1 MGRCHYR
8 PRRQPRTVFQSA
20 CIPVTQ
26 TSQNPSLESPEPAGW
41 LQWVYLVLAICG
53 AVFPWLA
60 NLDFI
65 REHGQSFDAGLFL
78 QLANANDAASSM
90 TRDLAVS
97 ATAIIIWMVAE
108 ARRLRMRN
116 LIWPLAGCVLIAF
129 AFGAPLFLFLRQ
141 RRLLEL
147 SSERS

>member
-1 MGRCHYR
+1 M
-8 PRRQPRTVFQSA
+8 
-20 CIPVTQ
+20 TQ
-26 TSQNPSLESPEPAGW
+26 TSQNPSLEVPEAAGW

-53 AVFPWLA
+53 VVLPWLA

-65 REHGQSFDAGLFL
+65 REHGPNFDAGLFL
-78 QLANANDAASSM
+78 RLANANDAARSM

-97 ATAIIIWMVAE
+97 ATAIIIWMVSE

-147 SSERS
+147 SSARP